1 MGIIIYALFPSHSL
15 SVSLPFSLSRV
26 RRQLYFIFILML
38 LFLFSLP
45 MLIRCVYV
53 FFVQLIQALGEGQA
67 TPAETVAEPGLWQG
81 VAVGEGEGAGDSVQ
95 RTNGKKAMLKGR
107 E

>member
-15 SVSLPFSLSRV
+15 SLRLSSFLPFSSATAALF
-26 RRQLYFIFILML
+26 YFYSYAFIS
-38 LFLFSLP
+38 FLFANAYTMCLRFLCPTHPSA
-45 MLIRCVYV
+45 RR
-53 FFVQLIQALGEGQA
+53 G
-67 TPAETVAEPGLWQG
+67 TPAETVTEPGLWQG